1 MDAVKYFEEKRRMLD
16 SLGRTKQR
24 CDNVNCLDCPLYFK
38 NNGIELYC
46 GELEILYPERAIDII
61 EKWSQEHPRKTF
73 LSDFLEKYPNAKLLK
88 NGTPKNICP
97 EDLGYCDKVDEC
109 KPFTDDCAVCWNRP
123 LEE

>member
-1 MDAVKYFEEKRRMLD
+1 MDAVKFIKERMRMCK
-16 SLGRTKQR
+16 SNG
-24 CDNVNCLDCPLYFK
+24 DCRSCELYDFK
-38 NNGIELYC
+38 NNADMDCDTYIDE
-46 GELEILYPERAIDII
+46 YPEQAVAIV

-88 NGTPKNICP
+88 NGTPENICP

-109 KPFTDDCAVCWNRP
+109 KPLTDDCAVCWNRP